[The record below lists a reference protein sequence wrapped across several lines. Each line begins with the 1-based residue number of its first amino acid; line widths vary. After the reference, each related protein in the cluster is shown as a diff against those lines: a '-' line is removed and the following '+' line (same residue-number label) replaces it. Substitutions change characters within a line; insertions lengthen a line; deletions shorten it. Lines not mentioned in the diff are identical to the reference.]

1 MENNREDKSSDKRK
15 SAEIVKVSDFL
26 KESYDFRYNEVLDR
40 DEIRVKGENDYVSLT
55 DQRLAILELEVINE
69 GLSQRQRIISLLVKS
84 RTLAETYNPF
94 RDYFDSV
101 RGKWKKG
108 DTDHIENLLGYITFK
123 CYRNDGER
131 LFAHK
136 MFKKHL
142 VRCVA
147 CVLRKI
153 PFNKQCFVF
162 QGGQSAGKSYFFRW
176 LCPDE
181 LAGEYY
187 KENPDLSHKDST
199 IALSENF
206 MMNLDEL
213 DGMHKAEASRIKT
226 LISQDNFKV
235 RRNYGI
241 RDEKMIRYASF
252 FGSINDME
260 FLNDLT
266 GNVRWL
272 VFELLEIRH
281 DNGGKEGYA
290 ARIDKN
296 MVWAQALTLAE
307 SDDEEDKC
315 QLTKDEEEQISRNN
329 SKFIKLPAEV
339 ELIERYFHPCQPGAD
354 GVLFLKLTDIL
365 TAIEKMERS
374 GLRLS
379 IDRIGK
385 AMPYLGFEKVS
396 KRINGNSPRYYYPA
410 IPVSD
415 EILQF
420 LPKTAYYVTT
430 S

>member
-1 MENNREDKSSDKRK
+1 MEINVKRQSSSREKN
-15 SAEIVKVSDFL
+15 AEIKHISDFL
-26 KESYDFRYNEVLDR
+26 KSRYDFRYNEVLDR
-40 DEIRVKGENDYVSLT
+40 DEIRVKGESVYMPLT
-55 DQRLAILELEVINE
+55 DQRLAVLELEAINA
-69 GLSQRQRIISLLVKS
+69 GMFQKQRIISLLVKS

-94 RDYFDSV
+94 KAYFDTI
-101 RGKWKKG
+101 RGKWKEG

-123 CYRNDGER
+123 CYRNDAER
-131 LFAHK
+131 RFAHE

-213 DGMHKAEASRIKT
+213 DGMHKTEASRIKT

-272 VFELLEIRH
+272 VFELLTIQH
-281 DNGGKEGYA
+281 DNGGGKGYA

-296 MVWAQALTLAE
+296 MVWAQALALAE
-307 SDDEEDKC
+307 SDDYKC
-315 QLTKDEEEQISRNN
+315 QLTKEEEMQVSQNN
-329 SKFIKLPAEV
+329 GKFIKLPAEV
-339 ELIERYFHPCQPGAD
+339 EIIERYFQPCQPGTD
-354 GVLFLKLTDIL
+354 GEVLLTSTTVRDAIRDISKGANNFS
-365 TAIEKMERS
+365 T
-374 GLRLS
+374 
-379 IDRIGK
+379 DRIGK
-385 AMPYLGFEKVS
+385 AMAYLNFEKRSRKV
-396 KRINGNSPRYYYPA
+396 NGNSPRYYYSA
-410 IPVSD
+410 VSVKD

-420 LPKTAYYVTT
+420 LPETGYYLTT
-430 S
+430 I